1 MPDRI
6 KVLDKLTGFNADK
19 DRLFSFQDYVAS
31 AVRSFLEKDG
41 YAVPI
46 FFVFLKDQVDMVRIN
61 TSTEEIYQQE
71 LLDMKSLLERE
82 RPEAALFVSEIWYV
96 NFITNQ
102 PPPPD
107 MLPSNSK
114 ERKEAVVVELRSRT
128 FSRAL
133 LVPFTRSDGKVLHIV
148 RTKEEL
154 NINNVTNWSGN
165 AFES

>member
-1 MPDRI
+1 
-6 KVLDKLTGFNADK
+6 
-19 DRLFSFQDYVAS
+19 
-31 AVRSFLEKDG
+31 
-41 YAVPI
+41 
-46 FFVFLKDQVDMVRIN
+46 
-61 TSTEEIYQQE
+61 
-71 LLDMKSLLERE
+71 MKSLLERE

-133 LVPFTRSDGKVLHIV
+133 LVPFTRSDGKVLHIG